1 MDSGIKIFWPNYKVG
16 AHQEFQPG
24 NGLRNSNPDFNQI
37 RVLKANFKRSRNP
50 AGIVEEFVV

>member
-16 AHQEFQPG
+16 AHQKFQPG

-37 RVLKANFKRSRNP
+37 ESSKLTLNAAETLQGLLKNL
-50 AGIVEEFVV
+50 